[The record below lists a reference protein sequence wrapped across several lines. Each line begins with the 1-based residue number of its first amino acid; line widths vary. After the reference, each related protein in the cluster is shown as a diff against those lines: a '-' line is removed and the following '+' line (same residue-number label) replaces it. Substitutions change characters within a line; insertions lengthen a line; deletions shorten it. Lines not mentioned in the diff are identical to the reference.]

1 MKFSFEFHYEIFV
14 FILYFHEIIS
24 IVSCGNYFKL
34 FGNQI
39 HILYKTKKKFF
50 QFYGLSK
57 NLDKK
62 TLLNKMENKELEEKS
77 SPIDSA
83 KQVTTTEK
91 KTKPKDPGRIA
102 AGKKLAEYNKKA
114 REAKKAGRENKE
126 IPKENKDEIPKEN
139 NQEGSFSLTQIL
151 SVASI
156 VVSLAGLY
164 YKRKE
169 LMSFVRPEKND
180 FREPPIREMNL
191 ERSERRERR
200 VGRIKISEEDL
211 ERLREEKQKME
222 EYLEESKKDSKLKPM
237 D

>member
-1 MKFSFEFHYEIFV
+1 
-14 FILYFHEIIS
+14 
-24 IVSCGNYFKL
+24 
-34 FGNQI
+34 
-39 HILYKTKKKFF
+39 
-50 QFYGLSK
+50 
-57 NLDKK
+57 
-62 TLLNKMENKELEEKS
+62 MENKELEPTE
-77 SPIDSA
+77 
-83 KQVTTTEK
+83 QVTTTEK

-169 LMSFVRPEKND
+169 LMSFVKPEKND
-180 FREPPIREMNL
+180 FRAPPIREINL
-191 ERSERRERR
+191 EHQ
-200 VGRIKISEEDL
+200 
-211 ERLREEKQKME
+211 REES
-222 EYLEESKKDSKLKPM
+222 EESKKDSKLKPM

>member
-1 MKFSFEFHYEIFV
+1 M
-14 FILYFHEIIS
+14 
-24 IVSCGNYFKL
+24 
-34 FGNQI
+34 
-39 HILYKTKKKFF
+39 
-50 QFYGLSK
+50 SK

-62 TLLNKMENKELEEKS
+62 KLLKKMENKELEEKS
-77 SPIDSA
+77 SPTE
-83 KQVTTTEK
+83 QVTTTEK

-126 IPKENKDEIPKEN
+126 IPKENKDEIATEN

-151 SVASI
+151 SVVSI

-180 FREPPIREMNL
+180 FRTPPIREINL
-191 ERSERRERR
+191 KRQ
-200 VGRIKISEEDL
+200 
-211 ERLREEKQKME
+211 REES
-222 EYLEESKKDSKLKPM
+222 EESKKDSKLKPM

>member
-1 MKFSFEFHYEIFV
+1 
-14 FILYFHEIIS
+14 
-24 IVSCGNYFKL
+24 
-34 FGNQI
+34 
-39 HILYKTKKKFF
+39 
-50 QFYGLSK
+50 
-57 NLDKK
+57 
-62 TLLNKMENKELEEKS
+62 MENKELEEKS
-77 SPIDSA
+77 SPKDSA

-102 AGKKLAEYNKKA
+102 ARKKLAEYNKKA
-114 REAKKAGRENKE
+114 REAKKAGRENRE

-151 SVASI
+151 SVVSI

-169 LMSFVRPEKND
+169 LMSFVKPEKND
-180 FREPPIREMNL
+180 FRAPPIMEMNL

-200 VGRIKISEEDL
+200 VGQIEISEEGR
-211 ERLREEKQKME
+211 EHLREEKQKM
-222 EYLEESKKDSKLKPM
+222 EESKKDSKLKPM